1 MPEEPLLRFLNRR
14 PLLVALAGP
23 NGAGKSTFYNK
34 NLAEHGLPFVNADLI
49 ARDLHLDPYEAAKKA
64 GLVRNNLVQH
74 RSTFVFKTVFSDPV
88 GDKIAFLESAASVG
102 YTVVLVFI
110 GVANPAQSEERVTI
124 RVAQG
129 GHDVPS
135 EKLAER
141 FPRTLRNLQNAIKKL
156 PHVLVYDNSEFRREH
171 RLIALY
177 DQGRSVWQSPS
188 LPAWF
193 QEIR

>member
-1 MPEEPLLRFLNRR
+1 MDEEPLVGFLNCR

-34 NLAEHGLPFVNADLI
+34 NLAAHALPFVNADII
-49 ARDLHLDPYEAAKKA
+49 ARDLHLDPYEAATKA
-64 GLVRNNLVQH
+64 DLIRRNLLQQ
-74 RSTFVFKTVFSDPV
+74 RSTFAFETVFSDPV
-88 GDKIAFLESAASVG
+88 GDKVAFLKFAVSLG

-129 GHDVPS
+129 GHDVPN
-135 EKLAER
+135 EKLKER
-141 FPRTLRNLQNAIKKL
+141 FPRTLQNLQNAIKEL

-171 RLIALY
+171 RLIAVF
-177 DQGRSVWQSPS
+177 QNSRQIWQSQS

-193 QEIR
+193 LEIL